1 MTRSMKFSVAAA
13 AVLGIAG
20 VSSANIV
27 YSTINTLPSSTGQSA
42 AGHRSQPNTL
52 QPPPA
57 NSYIWDDINIDD
69 ETTFNTPRFMFGES
83 HLRLEMVTIAVV
95 QQPGAESTT
104 VNLAMAQTIAGVG
117 PNNPSIDSSTVQVI
131 GSKLIPAWPNSNNA
145 VARTIAVTFAIAPA
159 TAIPVNYLD
168 QTGYGQFALGVSF
181 GDVGPN
187 NLWAISDYDPVA
199 DSELNLDVYY
209 ENNYAPL
216 SLTHAGNP
224 VHATFAVQIEG
235 TPVPE
240 PTALG
245 VLGLGALTMLRRRRT
260 A

>member
-1 MTRSMKFSVAAA
+1 MTRSTTLSVAVATLLSAA
-13 AVLGIAG
+13 GM
-20 VSSANIV
+20 SSAGIV
-27 YSTINTLPSSTGQSA
+27 YSTINTLPSTIGQSA
-42 AGHRSQPNTL
+42 AGHRSQPNTM

-69 ETTFNTPRFMFGES
+69 ETTFNTPQFMFGQS
-83 HLRLEMVTIAVV
+83 HLLLESITIAVV
-95 QQPGAESTT
+95 QQPGAASTT
-104 VNLAMAQTIAGVG
+104 VNLAMAETIAGTG
-117 PNNPSIDSSTVQVI
+117 TNPPSINAGTVQVI
-131 GSKLIPAWPNSNNA
+131 GSQTIPAWPNGNNP
-145 VARTIAVTFAIAPA
+145 VARTIVVNFAIAPF
-159 TAIPVNYLD
+159 TAIAVNYAD
-168 QTGYGQFALGVSF
+168 QPGYGQFALGVSF

-187 NLWAISDYDPVA
+187 NLWAISDYNAPG
-199 DSELNLDVYY
+199 DSELNLDLYF

-216 SLTHAGNP
+216 SLEYGGEE

-245 VLGLGALTMLRRRRT
+245 VIGLGALTLLRRRRS